1 MNAFPKWL
9 IILFFS
15 LLTIAVLWIFS
26 NIFICILLAGVFSLI
41 TKPLFNIFRKLKIG
55 KFQLPATGAA
65 VMTILTLLIFF
76 TTIFALLIPLVIQ
89 QGNAIASIDLDLILS
104 DLKQPIV
111 HLELFLHKYNIIES
125 DTQSLRDFI
134 EVNLNEILQAIN
146 FSSVIKSVLQTTGNF
161 FFYTVSSIFILFF
174 FLRDENLFLRLI
186 MVFIPDNQEQKLTV
200 TLYKVRNMLFRYFM
214 AIVIQLTLIAIYVT
228 LLLMIFGVKNA
239 LLIGLLAGLLN
250 IIPYLGPS
258 IGLVLAIIIGTIA
271 HLQTGIYDEIPML
284 ILKIGGTFMS
294 MQFLDNNFL
303 QPYIFSKSTDAHP
316 LEIFI
321 VIIAAATIGGVGA
334 MIIAVPAYTIIRIS
348 VAEFFG
354 DTPFVR
360 KIKGNYTTSA
370 NNIIEE

>member
-9 IILFFS
+9 LILFFS
-15 LLTIAVLWIFS
+15 LLAIAILWFFS

-41 TKPLFNIFRKLKIG
+41 TKPLLNLFLKIKIG
-55 KFQLPATGAA
+55 KFQLPVTGAA
-65 VMTILTLLIFF
+65 VMTIITLLIFF
-76 TTIFALLIPLVIQ
+76 STIFALLIPLIIQ
-89 QGNAIASIDLDLILS
+89 QGNAISNIDLDAVLN
-104 DLKQPIV
+104 DLRQPIAR
-111 HLELFLHKYNIIES
+111 LELFLHKYNIIES
-125 DTQSLRDFI
+125 EKQSLKDFL
-134 EVNLNEILQAIN
+134 EVNLSEIVQAVNI
-146 FSSVIKSVLQTTGNF
+146 SSIITSILQTTGNF
-161 FFYTVSSIFILFF
+161 FFYTFSTIFILFF
-174 FLRDENLFLRLI
+174 FLCDENLFLRII

-200 TLYKVRNMLFRYFM
+200 TMYKVRNMLFRYFL
-214 AIVIQLTLIAIYVT
+214 AIVIQLTLITIYVT

-250 IIPYLGPS
+250 VIPYLGPT

-271 HLQTGIYDEIPML
+271 HLQTGIYDEIPVL

-334 MIIAVPAYTIIRIS
+334 MIIAVPVYTIIRIS
-348 VAEFFG
+348 IAEFFG
-354 DTPFVR
+354 DTAFVK
-360 KIKGNYTTSA
+360 KIKGSYSATA

>member
-9 IILFFS
+9 MILFFS
-15 LLTIAVLWIFS
+15 VVAIAILWVFS

-41 TKPLFNIFRKLKIG
+41 TKPLLNLYRKIKIG
-55 KFQLPATGAA
+55 KFQMPVTGAA
-65 VMTILTLLIFF
+65 VMTIITLVIFF
-76 TTIFALLIPLVIQ
+76 STIFALLIPLVIQ
-89 QGNAIASIDLDLILS
+89 QGNAISTIDLDAVLS
-104 DLKQPIV
+104 DLRQPIARI
-111 HLELFLHKYNIIES
+111 ELFLHKYNIIES
-125 DTQSLRDFI
+125 DKQSLKEYLEINLDEI
-134 EVNLNEILQAIN
+134 IQAVNISSLIKSILQA
-146 FSSVIKSVLQTTGNF
+146 TGNF
-161 FFYTVSSIFILFF
+161 FFYTFSTIFILFF
-174 FLRDENLFLRLI
+174 FLRDENLFLRMI

-200 TLYKVRNMLFRYFM
+200 TLYKVRNMLFRYFL
-214 AIVIQLTLIAIYVT
+214 AIVVQLTLITIYVT
-228 LLLMIFGVKNA
+228 LLLIIFGVKNA

-250 IIPYLGPS
+250 VIPYLGPS
-258 IGLVLAIIIGTIA
+258 IGLVLALIIGTIT

-303 QPYIFSKSTDAHP
+303 HPYIFSKSTNAHP

-354 DTPFVR
+354 DSPFVR
-360 KIKGNYTTSA
+360 KIKGSYSTSV